1 MFGYIRACKPE
12 MRIKEYELYKAVY
25 CSLCKELGKSY
36 GIFARFTLSYDFTF
50 LALLSMSLNDSCCG
64 LKRGV
69 CTCNPLKKC
78 TYLKNTDE
86 LKMPAAAAMILNYY
100 KLVDNLRDE
109 KGIKQIGY
117 RLLKPI
123 FSYAYKKARKGYPE
137 IEKIVSDYIK
147 IQLDLEANNCD
158 DIDIAAEP
166 TAICMSKIFSMLNG
180 DRVQKRCLERMGY
193 SIGRYI
199 YILDAAVDL
208 NDDIKLSRYNPFK
221 SYKNDID
228 FVNGIIKPT
237 LNISIAEA
245 AKALELIDIKK
256 FKNILDNLIYLG
268 LEDTFKKELKI

>member
-147 IQLDLEANNCD
+147 SQLDLEANNCD

-221 SYKNDID
+221 SYKNDSD

>member
-12 MRIKEYELYKAVY
+12 MRIKEYDLYKSVY

-36 GIFARFTLSYDFTF
+36 GVFARFTLSYDFTF
-50 LALLSMSLNDSCCG
+50 LALLSMSLNENCCG
-64 LKRGV
+64 LRKGV

-78 TYLKNTDE
+78 TYLECFDE
-86 LKMPAAAAMILNYY
+86 LKMPTAAAMILNYY

-123 FSYAYKKARKGYPE
+123 FSSAYKKARSGYPE

-147 IQLDLEANNCD
+147 NQLDLEANNCD

-166 TAICMSKIFSMLNG
+166 TAICMSQIFSMLSS
-180 DRVQKRCLERMGY
+180 DQIQKRCLERMGY

-208 NDDIKLSRYNPFK
+208 NDDVKFSRYNPFK
-221 SYKNDID
+221 SYKNDSE

-268 LEDTFKKELKI
+268 LEDTYKKELKI

>member
-12 MRIKEYELYKAVY
+12 MRIKEYELYKVVY

-50 LALLSMSLNDSCCG
+50 LALLSMSLNENCCG
-64 LKRGV
+64 LKQGV

-78 TYLKNTDE
+78 TYLESLDE

-109 KGIKQIGY
+109 KGIK
-117 RLLKPI
+117 RLGFKLIKPF
-123 FSYAYKKARKGYPE
+123 FSSAYKKAKKSYPQLD
-137 IEKIVSDYIK
+137 KIVSGYIENQFK
-147 IQLDLEANNCD
+147 VEAENCT

-166 TAICMSKIFSMLNG
+166 TAICMSQIFSMLSS
-180 DRVQKRCLERMGY
+180 DQIQKRCLERMGY

-208 NDDIKLSRYNPFK
+208 NDDVKFSRYNPFK
-221 SYKNDID
+221 SYKNDSE

-268 LEDTFKKELKI
+268 LEDTYKKELKI

>member
-221 SYKNDID
+221 SYKNDSD